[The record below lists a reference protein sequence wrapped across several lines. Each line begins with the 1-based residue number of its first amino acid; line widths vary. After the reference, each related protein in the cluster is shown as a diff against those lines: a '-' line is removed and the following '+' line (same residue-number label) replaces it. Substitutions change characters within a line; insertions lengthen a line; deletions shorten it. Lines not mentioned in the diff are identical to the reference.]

1 MMETD
6 GESSACVLSLDQLMS
21 AETKPVRIAA
31 TADIHYSKTGKGSLP
46 ELFSSASHE
55 ADLVLLCG
63 DLTDYGHAEE
73 AAVLAEDLRAFVK
86 IPVLAVLGNH
96 DFETGHAEE
105 IHNILCQ
112 AGVTMLDGE
121 CTEVKG
127 IGFAG
132 VCGFGGGFGRAML
145 NGWGEPAIKHFVQ
158 EAIDQAMRLERALA
172 RLETEKRVVLLHYAP
187 IRDTVVGENPEIMP
201 FLGSSRLEGP
211 LNRFNVTAAFHG
223 HAHGGAPEGKT
234 GTGVPVYNVA
244 LPVLKK
250 VDAAGRGYRIVEV

>member
-1 MMETD
+1 
-6 GESSACVLSLDQLMS
+6 MS
-21 AETKPVRIAA
+21 AKKPTVRIAA
-31 TADIHYSKTGKGSLP
+31 TADIHYSKTATGSLQG
-46 ELFSSASHE
+46 LFAAASEE
-55 ADLVLLCG
+55 ADVLLLCG

-73 AAVLAEDLRAFVK
+73 AKVLADDLRKHVK

-96 DFETGHAEE
+96 DYETGHAVE
-105 IHNILCQ
+105 INQILSD

-121 CTEVKG
+121 CVEVKG

-187 IRDTVVGENPEIMP
+187 IRETVEGENPEIMP

-223 HAHGGAPEGKT
+223 HAHGGAPEGLT
-234 GTGVPVYNVA
+234 STQVPVYNVA
-244 LPVLKK
+244 MQVLKK
-250 VDAAGRGYRIVEV
+250 AQPEGKGYRILEVAV